1 MASVFRFQIE
11 REKRQVCAGRFEKT
25 SDCSFFC
32 SSTSSNARSAFASA
46 TMAVV
51 RTALEET
58 AAARIAAGVSE
69 WRTWGPGGGVMLPVG
84 VLPDRT
90 LLPLRFWTI
99 EQWRQWAAERG
110 GGEVKAEQEPLY
122 YKKLYEGLMGY
133 DFTLVRCSRK
143 GCGRRAQVF
152 GVMVRHYHRRQ
163 DLCCGCC
170 INAALRGLLPP
181 GTIPA
186 GVPRRQWAAA
196 LCTQVA
202 IMPAA

>member
-1 MASVFRFQIE
+1 MQAGFQTLMTVAFCSNTSSDASSAF
-11 REKRQVCAGRFEKT
+11 T
-25 SDCSFFC
+25 SD
-32 SSTSSNARSAFASA
+32 TSS
-46 TMAVV
+46 MAVV

-58 AAARIAAGVSE
+58 AAARIAAGVAE

-84 VLPDRT
+84 VLPAKT

-110 GGEVKAEQEPLY
+110 VDEVKAEQEPLY
-122 YKKLYEGLMGY
+122 YKKLYDGCCYY
-133 DFTLVRCSRK
+133 DSQLLTCSRK
-143 GCGRRAQVF
+143 RCGRRALVF

-163 DLCCGCC
+163 DLCCGCT
-170 INAALRGLLPP
+170 INAALHGLLPP
-181 GTIPA
+181 GLIPP
-186 GVPRRQWAAA
+186 GLPRRHWAHA